1 MIEKEKIFK
10 ALTGTLDATNLPE
23 LGRLYSGKV
32 RDVYIR
38 DDKIFMITTDRVSAF
53 DVILGTIPFK
63 GQILNQVANYWFDQS
78 SYIMKNH
85 IIDRPDPNVTVAR
98 KCKTLPVEI
107 VVRGYI
113 SGSMWRS
120 YSAGERNMY
129 GMQLPEGLKRDQR
142 FEKPIITPTTK
153 AEVGHHDEPVS
164 PTEIIS
170 GGLVEKQIWEEVSEK
185 SLELFELGSKL
196 SKSRGLILVDT
207 KYEFG
212 LLDGNLILIDEIHT
226 PDSSRYWSAAEYN
239 ERFAGGKEQKMLDKE
254 NLRQWLLAKGY
265 SGSGKP
271 PILTDEVRVM
281 LAEKYI
287 ELFETMTGQE
297 FNVSPE
303 SVSNR
308 IRSNLKKN
316 GYLV

>member
-1 MIEKEKIFK
+1 MLEKEKIFK
-10 ALTGTLDATNLPE
+10 ALAGTLEMTNFPE
-23 LGRLYSGKV
+23 LGKLYSGKV

-63 GQILNQVANYWFDQS
+63 GQILTQVANYWFDKS
-78 SYIMKNH
+78 SGIVKNH
-85 IIDRPDPNVTVAR
+85 IIDRPDPNVTVAK
-98 KCKTLPVEI
+98 KCETLPVEI

-129 GMQLPEGLKRDQR
+129 GMRLADGLKRDQK

-153 AEVGHHDEPVS
+153 AAMGHHDEPVS
-164 PTEIIS
+164 PADIIS
-170 GGLVEKQIWEEVSEK
+170 SGLVEKRIWDEVSNK
-185 SLELFELGSKL
+185 SLELFDLGSKL
-196 SKSRGLILVDT
+196 SHSRGLILVDT

-212 LLDGNLILIDEIHT
+212 LLDGNIVLIDEIHT
-226 PDSSRYWSAAEYN
+226 PDSSRYWSASEYN
-239 ERFAGGKEQKMLDKE
+239 ERFTAGLDQKMLDKE
-254 NLRQWLLAKGY
+254 NLRQWLLARGY

-271 PILTDEVRVM
+271 PMLTEEVRVM

-297 FNVSPE
+297 FNVSAE
-303 SVSNR
+303 SVSSR
-308 IRSNLKKN
+308 IESNLKQH
-316 GYLV
+316 GYII

>member
-1 MIEKEKIFK
+1 MMEKEKIIE
-10 ALTGTLDATNLPE
+10 ALAGTLDSTDFHD
-23 LGRLYSGKV
+23 LGKLYSGKV

-63 GQILNQVANYWFDQS
+63 GQILTQVANYWFDKS
-78 SYIMKNH
+78 SGIVKNH
-85 IIDRPDPNVTVAR
+85 IIDRPDPNVIVAK
-98 KCKTLPVEI
+98 KCETLPVEI

-120 YSAGERNMY
+120 YSSGERNMY
-129 GMQLPEGLKRDQR
+129 GMQLPEGLRRDQK

-153 AEVGHHDEPVS
+153 AAVGHHDEPVS
-164 PTEIIS
+164 TADILS
-170 GGLVEKQIWEEVSEK
+170 SGLVEKRTWEEVSNK

-196 SKSRGLILVDT
+196 SNSRGLILVDT

-212 LLDGNLILIDEIHT
+212 LLDGKLILIDEIHT
-226 PDSSRYWSAAEYN
+226 PDSSRYWSAAEYS
-239 ERFAGGKEQKMLDKE
+239 ERFDAGKDQKMLDKE
-254 NLRQWLLAKGY
+254 NLRQWLIARGY

-271 PILTDEVRVM
+271 PVLTDEVRVM

-287 ELFETMTGQE
+287 ELYETMTGQE

-303 SVSNR
+303 SVSSR
-308 IRSNLKKN
+308 IKSNLKKH
-316 GYLV
+316 GYIV